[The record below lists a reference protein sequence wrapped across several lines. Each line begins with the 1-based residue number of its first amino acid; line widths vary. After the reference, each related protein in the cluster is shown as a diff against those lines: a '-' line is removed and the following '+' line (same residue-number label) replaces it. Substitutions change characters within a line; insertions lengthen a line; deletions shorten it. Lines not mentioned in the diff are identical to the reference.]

1 MIGKPNHLT
10 GGGTKAANDVADYLE
25 SRARENA
32 NVGGYYENHCA
43 PSFWSGAGAEAL
55 GLVGD
60 VKREDLVEV
69 LQGRLPTGEDIS
81 SRGNRQAD
89 RRMATD
95 LTLSL
100 PKSFS
105 MLACAG
111 SDPRLKD
118 LGREAAEVALRV
130 IEDEVITARRGRGG
144 SEVEHTRSMVAAV
157 YQHEDA
163 RQVDGV
169 ADMDLHYHM
178 LIMNVTQRSDGVWC
192 ARDLDFGER
201 NVTRMVADFAA
212 KAHLAKRLQ
221 EFGYEIRR
229 TQDGFEIEGISDN
242 DITLFSRR
250 KEQVDAALEARGL
263 TREDSTSSQRE
274 AANLATRGN
283 KATLGE
289 SAQRWEWRTRL
300 RDAGVNLDAIVKD
313 AQARGNASIADLSA
327 EAVKAGTRHI
337 AERETVFSRSALRLE
352 ALKAGMGDAT
362 LAGVDRA
369 IEAESGGLLDA
380 GDGKFT
386 TRDALHREQ
395 AILARAL
402 AGRGKVDALMTE
414 SEANAYVSQREV
426 AQDFK
431 YSDGQREALLL
442 GLTSTDTVTGVVG
455 VAGSGKTTATG
466 GLVEAA
472 RNQGFEVIGI
482 APSAKARDELAGAGA
497 EVNRT
502 VASFLAREH
511 DYSDNRLVILDEAGM
526 VSARDMDAVMQKVE
540 AEGGRLVLVGDPRQ
554 LKAVEAGQPFAQL
567 LETGAIAHAKIDEI
581 KRQTDLHLR
590 EIAQSFA
597 RGDAVGATAMARDYM
612 VAARIE
618 AQDPAKPTTEERRE
632 AIAQRTAQT
641 YLDIPIEKR
650 ARTLVLSGTNEVRQQ
665 VNEVVRA
672 HLQEQGVVSRAEVR
686 FCVLDKAGFTLEK
699 AARAESYQSGMVVR
713 LEEGKGRN
721 RHTIDYTVARTDGNR
736 VVLRAPDGT
745 EKVWNPA
752 REKDAKVYLPRE
764 IPLAAG
770 DQIVFRDKVGA
781 GADKIENGRAAVVER
796 VGKDGIDA
804 RLDDGRQVR
813 LGPKQR
819 HVIDYGWCRTINSSQ
834 GATMAN
840 VIVAGEASRVATAEA
855 AYVAC
860 SRVGLTRAEIKAGER
875 ESLTIITDNPDRL
888 QKSWAVWSEKKHALT
903 AARDASRPDAARL
916 QALRAEAAA
925 EIGRAG
931 DLAAAREVRADRQA
945 EPPKVPA
952 APVRK
957 RERELER

>member
-10 GGGTKAANDVADYLE
+10 GGGAKAANDVADYLE
-25 SRARENA
+25 SRAQENA

-81 SRGNRQAD
+81 ARGNRQAN

-250 KEQVDAALEARGL
+250 KEQVDAALDALGL

-274 AANLATRGN
+274 AANLATRGS

-289 SAQRWEWRTRL
+289 SAQRWEWRARL
-300 RDAGVNLDAIVKD
+300 RDAGVDLDAIVKD

-352 ALKAGMGDAT
+352 SLKAGMGDTT

-369 IEAESGGLLDA
+369 LDAKSGGLLDV
-380 GDGKFT
+380 GDGEFT
-386 TRDALHREQ
+386 TKDALHREQ
-395 AILARAL
+395 AILARAR
-402 AGRGKVDALMTE
+402 AGQGKSAPLMEPE
-414 SEANAYVSQREV
+414 SATLYIEQRE
-426 AQDFK
+426 AEDGFK
-431 YSDGQREALLL
+431 YTAGQREALLL
-442 GLTSTDTVTGVVG
+442 GLTSEDRYVGVVG
-455 VAGSGKTTATG
+455 GAGTGKTTTSTRGIVA
-466 GLVEAA
+466 AA
-472 RNQGFEVIGI
+472 RARGLEVIGI
-482 APSAKARDELAGAGA
+482 APSAKARDELAEAGA

-511 DYSDNRLVILDEAGM
+511 DYNDNRLVILDEAGM
-526 VSARDMDAVMQKVE
+526 VSARDMDAVMQKIE
-540 AEGGRLVLVGDPRQ
+540 AEGGRLVMVGDPRQ
-554 LKAVEAGQPFAQL
+554 LTAVEAGQPFAQL
-567 LETGAIAHAKIDEI
+567 LETGAIAHATIDEI
-581 KRQTDLHLR
+581 MRQEDSNLLS
-590 EIAQSFA
+590 IAQSFA
-597 RGDAVGATAMARDYM
+597 RGDAAGATALARENM
-612 VAARIE
+612 VAVRLD
-618 AQDPAKPTTEERRE
+618 AQDPAKPTTIERR
-632 AIAQRTAQT
+632 AGIARATAAA
-641 YLDIPIEKR
+641 YLSLSTEER
-650 ARTLVLSGTNEVRQQ
+650 ARTLVLSGTNAVRRQT
-665 VNEVVRA
+665 NEMIREG
-672 HLQEQGVVSRAEVR
+672 LREQGAVSREEVPIQA
-686 FCVLDKAGFTLEK
+686 LDKAGLTREK
-699 AARAESYQSGMVVR
+699 ATQAELYKEGMVVR
-713 LEEGKGRN
+713 IEEGKGRK

-736 VVLRAPDGT
+736 VVLCAPDGT

-752 REKDAKVYLPRE
+752 REKAAGVYQPRE
-764 IPLAAG
+764 MSLSAG
-770 DQIVFRDKVGA
+770 DQIVFRENQGRGD
-781 GADKIENGRAAVVER
+781 DKIVNGQGATIER
-796 VGKDGIDA
+796 IERDQDGDTQVTA
-804 RLDDGRQVR
+804 RLDDGREIT
-813 LGPKQR
+813 LDPKQN
-819 HVIDYGWCRTINSSQ
+819 HSIDYGWCRTVHAAQ
-834 GATMAN
+834 GAS
-840 VIVAGEASRVATAEA
+840 VYRVLLAGEASRLVTAA
-855 AYVAC
+855 LAYVAC
-860 SRVGLTRAEIKAGER
+860 SRARKF
-875 ESLTIITDNPDRL
+875 LTIFTDSPERL
-888 QKSWAVWSEKKHALT
+888 QKSWKTWADKLHALT

-925 EIGRAG
+925 ELGRAG
-931 DLAAAREVRADRQA
+931 DLSAAREVQADRQP

-952 APVRK
+952 APARK
-957 RERELER
+957 RERERER